1 MWLCVGET
9 HGSLIDNGY
18 ECPLLWRA
26 KEKTTYACL
35 WGAGFWLQKNRPFAT
50 KNLASGNQKNR
61 PFATK
66 NLASG
71 NQKNRPFATKNL
83 ASGNQKNRPFATKNY
98 PYSSF
103 LNRDILGS
111 NFLLLRNFLV
121 VEFFFILLVQF
132 VRFFCKFVVQILNV
146 IIF

>member
-1 MWLCVGET
+1 MCGCVWGKHT
-9 HGSLIDNGY
+9 ALSLITAMNARFCGVQRRKQ
-18 ECPLLWRA
+18 P
-26 KEKTTYACL
+26 TPACG
-35 WGAGFWLQKNRPFAT
+35 GAGFWLQKNRPFAT

-61 PFATK
+61 PFAT
-66 NLASG
+66 
-71 NQKNRPFATKNL
+71 T
-83 ASGNQKNRPFATKNY
+83 NY

-111 NFLLLRNFLV
+111 NLLLLRNFLV

>member
-1 MWLCVGET
+1 MPAFVVGKGENN
-9 HGSLIDNGY
+9 LRL
-18 ECPLLWRA
+18 PV
-26 KEKTTYACL
+26 
-35 WGAGFWLQKNRPFAT
+35 GAGFWL
-50 KNLASGNQKNR
+50 
-61 PFATK
+61 
-66 NLASG
+66 
-71 NQKNRPFATKNL
+71 
-83 ASGNQKNRPFATKNY
+83 QKNRPFATKNY

-111 NFLLLRNFLV
+111 NLLLLRNFLV

>member
-1 MWLCVGET
+1 MPAFVACKGENN
-9 HGSLIDNGY
+9 LRL
-18 ECPLLWRA
+18 PV
-26 KEKTTYACL
+26 
-35 WGAGFWLQKNRPFAT
+35 GAGFWLQKNRPFAT
-50 KNLASGNQKNR
+50 TQKTRAYQKHR
-61 PFATK
+61 PFANT
-66 NLASG
+66 
-71 NQKNRPFATKNL
+71 
-83 ASGNQKNRPFATKNY
+83 NY

-111 NFLLLRNFLV
+111 SLLLLRNFLV

>member
-1 MWLCVGET
+1 M
-9 HGSLIDNGY
+9 NA
-18 ECPLLWRA
+18 PLLWRA

-50 KNLASGNQKNR
+50 TPKKRAYQKIR
-61 PFATK
+61 PFAT
-66 NLASG
+66 
-71 NQKNRPFATKNL
+71 T
-83 ASGNQKNRPFATKNY
+83 NY

-111 NFLLLRNFLV
+111 SLLLLRNFLV

>member
-1 MWLCVGET
+1 MPAFVACKGENNLRLPVGGGLLVAEEPSLCN
-9 HGSLIDNGY
+9 HAKK
-18 ECPLLWRA
+18 RA
-26 KEKTTYACL
+26 Y
-35 WGAGFWLQKNRPFAT
+35 QKNRPFAT
-50 KNLASGNQKNR
+50 
-61 PFATK
+61 T
-66 NLASG
+66 
-71 NQKNRPFATKNL
+71 
-83 ASGNQKNRPFATKNY
+83 NY

-111 NFLLLRNFLV
+111 SLLLLRNFLV